1 MRFFFMTQSNLFK
14 LSLFT
19 LTMSTLSFNLY
30 ASGFQINE
38 HSAAGLGRSF
48 AGEGA
53 MNDTAAAAGR
63 NAAALMMFD
72 RPTLSIGA
80 TYIDPDVNV
89 NGTSPHGNSLEANDI
104 APSAVVPNAH
114 YVHPLN
120 EKFAWGLSLT
130 SNYGLSTEY
139 DEYYPAG
146 SLAGTTHLT
155 TGNLNLNGAYRLNQH
170 FSFGIGA
177 NAVYAKAKL
186 TRHLGELN
194 KVPGLNI
201 FPSNTE
207 VAYLKGDEWAYG
219 WNAGILYEMDEN
231 NRFGLSYRSKIDI
244 NFKGDFHNGL
254 PVVAGGT
261 GGLTIPGELEL
272 NLPDIWEF
280 SAYHKVDPKW
290 AVHYGITY
298 TGWSTFKEL
307 MGEDENGKEL
317 FYKEEGFKNNIRL
330 ALGTTHYYNKE
341 WTFRAGIA
349 FDDSAA
355 PASKRSISIPDQ
367 DRLWLS
373 AGTNYKFTP
382 DASVDLGVAYMRGQ
396 KVKFTEKDKA
406 GQEYEFT
413 SKGTALMYA
422 MNFNYSF

>member
-1 MRFFFMTQSNLFK
+1 MIQSNLFK
-14 LSLFT
+14 LSAVVLA
-19 LTMSTLSFNLY
+19 MGTLSFNVY

-38 HSAAGLGRSF
+38 HSAAGLGRAFS
-48 AGEGA
+48 GEGA
-53 MNDTAAAAGR
+53 MNDTAASAGR

-72 RPTLSIGA
+72 RPTLSMGA
-80 TYIDPDVNV
+80 TYIDPNVDVR
-89 NGTSPHGNSLEANDI
+89 GTSPHGQSLEANDI

-120 EKFAWGLSLT
+120 EKFALGLSLT

-139 DEYYPAG
+139 DDNYPAG

-155 TGNLNLNGAYRLNQH
+155 TGNLNANVAYRLNQH
-170 FSFGIGA
+170 FSFGLGA

-194 KVPGLNI
+194 KLPGLGT

-207 VAYLKGDEWAYG
+207 VAYLKGDAWAFG
-219 WNAGILYEMDEN
+219 WNAGMLYEIDEN
-231 NRFGLSYRSKIDI
+231 NRFGLSYRSKVDI
-244 NFKGDFHNGL
+244 EFEGDFHNSL
-254 PVVAGGT
+254 PALAGGT
-261 GGLTIPGELEL
+261 NGVNIPGKLDL
-272 NLPDIWEF
+272 TLPDVWEF

-298 TGWSTFKEL
+298 TGWHSFEEL
-307 MGEDENGKEL
+307 RGEGEDGKEL
-317 FYKEEGFKNNIRL
+317 FYKKEGFSNNIRL
-330 ALGTTHYYNKE
+330 ALGTTHYYSKD
-341 WTFRAGIA
+341 WTFRAGVA

-355 PASKRSISIPDQ
+355 RGESRSISIPDQ
-367 DRLWLS
+367 DRFWLS
-373 AGTNYKFTP
+373 VGTNYKLTP
-382 DASVDLGVAYMRGQ
+382 DASIDVGFAYMKGQ

-413 SKGTALMYA
+413 SKGSAMMYA
-422 MNFNYSF
+422 MNVNYTF